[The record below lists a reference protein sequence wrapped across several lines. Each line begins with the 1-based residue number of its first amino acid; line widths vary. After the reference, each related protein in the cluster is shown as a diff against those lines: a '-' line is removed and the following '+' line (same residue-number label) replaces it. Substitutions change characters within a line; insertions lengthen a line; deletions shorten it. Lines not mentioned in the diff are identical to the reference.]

1 MTTRVQQNLNSFTDI
16 SWVTLIVKYPPPL
29 WTQTASGSNFGV
41 CVLYNLSTHN
51 TSLYIQTDDSNAPG
65 HILLLC
71 LTFTY
76 IRHAPML
83 STLDLRLCVRLVKL
97 SLCARNIR
105 SHTCG
110 TAIWWSSSLGPDNPG
125 WARDK
130 CLLWHR
136 GPGGSKERDCSGV
149 GDRKWRGMSHVLG
162 ATYVSHPEV
171 VRVPDRI
178 PLCNRKMGKYEEK

>member
-16 SWVTLIVKYPPPL
+16 LWVTLIVKHPPSEL
-29 WTQTASGSNFGV
+29 KLQAVQILEFVFCIIYQHITLRYIYRKTIWTHPDIS
-41 CVLYNLSTHN
+41 
-51 TSLYIQTDDSNAPG
+51 
-65 HILLLC
+65 LLC

-83 STLDLRLCVRLVKL
+83 STVDPRVCVRLVEL
-97 SLCARNIR
+97 SLCASYIR

-110 TAIWWSSSLGPDNPG
+110 TAIWWSCSLGPDSPG

-171 VRVPDRI
+171 VWIPDRI
-178 PLCNRKMGKYEEK
+178 PLWKRKLWKYAEK